1 LERSGV
7 WGNKITEYMNFIKI
21 HPLQKLIRLQKDV
34 FELDLASKGLSKK
47 DFWNE
52 LDNIVIELTA
62 S

>member
-1 LERSGV
+1 
-7 WGNKITEYMNFIKI
+7 MNFIKI